1 MPILII
7 LQAPTIVNPKAKP
20 KTLHA
25 KMWKFFWRNR
35 GRGTCKS
42 VIFSLKEVKTRSKMP
57 VGCLGGISGSN
68 GRPYGDDR
76 PGGGR
81 EGGGQ
86 DMEVIV
92 TSSVLNAAEQ
102 FAFMQQTLLMQI
114 FRINPNSSA
123 NSINGNSGLGN
134 PLTNSGPAAS
144 STSPLT
150 CPTCIAFSDQCC
162 QHENGLSLFQEF
174 IEANIHCCV
183 WEQRLSDALASLRLV
198 EIKLFSICILPHALK
213 QILCEFHHTLVNQK
227 LIFQKVD
234 GWVMTNHP
242 APVPCIF

>member
-1 MPILII
+1 
-7 LQAPTIVNPKAKP
+7 
-20 KTLHA
+20 
-25 KMWKFFWRNR
+25 
-35 GRGTCKS
+35 
-42 VIFSLKEVKTRSKMP
+42 MP

-76 PGGGR
+76 PGGSR

-114 FRINPNSSA
+114 FRINPNASA
-123 NSINGNSGLGN
+123 NLINGNSGLGN
-134 PLTNSGPAAS
+134 PLTNSALAAS
-144 STSPLT
+144 SASPTQSPLT

-183 WEQRLSDALASLRLV
+183 WEQRLSDVLASLRLV
-198 EIKLFSICILPHALK
+198 EIKFFSICILPHALK
-213 QILCEFHHTLVNQK
+213 QSHL
-227 LIFQKVD
+227 
-234 GWVMTNHP
+234 G
-242 APVPCIF
+242 

>member
-7 LQAPTIVNPKAKP
+7 FQAPIINPKAKP

-35 GRGTCKS
+35 GGTCKS
-42 VIFSLKEVKTRSKMP
+42 VIFLLKEVKTRSIMP

-81 EGGGQ
+81 ESGQ

-134 PLTNSGPAAS
+134 PLTNPAPAAS
-144 STSPLT
+144 SPLT

-198 EIKLFSICILPHALK
+198 QSQFTFLHNLHFFT
-213 QILCEFHHTLVNQK
+213 LCFKANFVWISSHL
-227 LIFQKVD
+227 
-234 GWVMTNHP
+234 G
-242 APVPCIF
+242 